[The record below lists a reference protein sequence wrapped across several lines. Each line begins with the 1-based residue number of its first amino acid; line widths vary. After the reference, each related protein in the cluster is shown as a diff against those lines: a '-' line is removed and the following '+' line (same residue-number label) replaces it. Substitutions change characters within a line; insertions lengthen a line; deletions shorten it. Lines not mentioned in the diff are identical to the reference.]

1 MGIHRQGIYG
11 LVSAC
16 VLTATLTGC
25 ATYEKCGLR
34 GCRGDAQITQNVQSL
49 FDKHP
54 VLGPPNLIDIQ
65 TLDRVV
71 YLNGIAATGL
81 ERREAE
87 SVAQEAPGVTRIVN
101 LISVTR

>member
-16 VLTATLTGC
+16 VLMATLTGC
-25 ATYEKCGLR
+25 ATYEKCGIE
-34 GCRGDAQITQNVQSL
+34 GCPGDARITQNVQTL

-54 VLGPPNLIDIQ
+54 DLGPPNLIDIQ
-65 TLDRVV
+65 TLDKVV
-71 YLNGIAATGL
+71 YLNGMAASGL

-101 LISVTR
+101 LISVTH

>member
-11 LVSAC
+11 LVSAS
-16 VLTATLTGC
+16 VLTAALTGC
-25 ATYEKCGLR
+25 ATYEKCGLE
-34 GCRGDAQITQNVQSL
+34 GCHGDARITQNVQSL
-49 FDKHP
+49 FDTHP
-54 VLGPPNLIDIQ
+54 ELGPPNLIDIQ

-71 YLNGIAATGL
+71 YLNGTAATGL